1 MSVSVQKRA
10 AANLTSIATR
20 IPGVRVTTGLA
31 CRCGNWCPSINDPT
45 GNRNTGLAEDGL
57 LAGQV
62 GHRDAVREV
71 LAVVL
76 RGGAD
81 GSPSA
86 VADNLAGAQLNYL
99 AACGYRIV
107 GDSAG
112 ERDSNGGRNG

>member
-10 AANLTSIATR
+10 AANLASIATR
-20 IPGVRVTTGLA
+20 IPVVRVAMGLA
-31 CRCGNWCPSINDPT
+31 CRCGHWCPSSNDLADHQTT
-45 GNRNTGLAEDGL
+45 GIAEDGL

-86 VADNLAGAQLNYL
+86 VADDLADAQLNYL

-107 GDSAG
+107 H
-112 ERDSNGGRNG
+112 EQEITGGRNG

>member
-10 AANLTSIATR
+10 AANLASIATR
-20 IPGVRVTTGLA
+20 IPGVRVTMGLA
-31 CRCGNWCPSINDPT
+31 CRCGNWCPSINDLT
-45 GNRNTGLAEDGL
+45 GNRSTVLAEAGL
-57 LAGQV
+57 V
-62 GHRDAVREV
+62 GGDPEPRDAVREV

-81 GSPSA
+81 GLPSA
-86 VADNLAGAQLNYL
+86 EADDLADAQLGYL

-112 ERDSNGGRNG
+112 EQDSNGGRNG

>member
-10 AANLTSIATR
+10 AANFASIATH
-20 IPGVRVTTGLA
+20 IPVVRVAMGLA
-31 CRCGNWCPSINDPT
+31 CRCGHWYPSSNDLT
-45 GNRNTGLAEDGL
+45 GQQPVFGDPGGLVV
-57 LAGQV
+57 GQV

-86 VADNLAGAQLNYL
+86 VADDLADAQMNYL

-112 ERDSNGGRNG
+112 GRDSNGGRND